1 MKYFQVINQPVSYI
15 QFIVKMREKTSR
27 SPPIVKITPVRW
39 HCYFAKLRLPTEFLI
54 GAVKLQ
60 RSTTRQMCHSTCCPC
75 GKMRKLA
82 NSVNDKLLATIP
94 LSKKHSCLSE
104 FNMSRASNSEKK
116 GAIFT
121 LVLEKIHWSWCQLAL
136 EKLDISGVG
145 SHFFSNFLSW
155 KK

>member
-1 MKYFQVINQPVSYI
+1 
-15 QFIVKMREKTSR
+15 
-27 SPPIVKITPVRW
+27 
-39 HCYFAKLRLPTEFLI
+39 
-54 GAVKLQ
+54 
-60 RSTTRQMCHSTCCPC
+60 
-75 GKMRKLA
+75 MRKLA

-145 SHFFSNFLSW
+145 SHFFSNFLS
-155 KK
+155 